1 MPPAAR
7 SSRSSV
13 ASRAARRAKPRT
25 PRPRRV
31 GCETPRI
38 FTPPLR
44 PLTEQT
50 SLGFLAIEFAEEV
63 CKLTLFPWQK
73 WLLIHMLELAPG
85 LTVDTMRDRGPL
97 DPLLRFRKVVILVA
111 RQNGKTTLSKVL
123 ALFFMYVLGTRVV
136 LGTAQDLD
144 TAEETWQSTVDLVE
158 EVDDDDEPVR
168 PDLFAEKGRVV
179 QVNGKKALV
188 LRTGERYKVKAANRK
203 AGRGLSGD
211 LCMLDE
217 LREHQT
223 WEAWAAITK
232 TTNARP
238 AALIAAMSNAGDASS
253 VVLRHLRLRAHAALD
268 DPDGINADETAD
280 ELLPDDLEGDD
291 LDVDELLDDLEDE
304 DDWDSLGL
312 FEWSAPPGVSVFDRD
327 GWAQANP
334 SLGYCISER
343 TLAGDAKDDP
353 EWTFRTEVLCQWPEG
368 SLSGLF
374 PTGAWQAGV
383 DAESRRADGAEVVAC
398 VDVDHDRSRAYV
410 TIAGRRD
417 DGRVHVECVATRAG
431 VEWVLPWF
439 LDDAYPHRAAWRV
452 TGQTRGA
459 PVSSVMEDLKGAGI
473 EVVDWG
479 GSDLQTSY
487 GRFYD
492 LVRIEDEDG
501 GKKEPGVFHRPQ
513 SVLDVA
519 VANAAAKPLG
529 DGWVADRAKS
539 PVGIGGFVSAVGAVW
554 LLEQE
559 PPAPV
564 PEPRIRIL
572 GRSRS

>member
-1 MPPAAR
+1 M
-7 SSRSSV
+7 
-13 ASRAARRAKPRT
+13 
-25 PRPRRV
+25 
-31 GCETPRI
+31 
-38 FTPPLR
+38 
-44 PLTEQT
+44 
-50 SLGFLAIEFAEEV
+50 AIEFAEEV
-63 CKLTLFPWQK
+63 CKLTLFPWQR
-73 WLLIHMLELAPG
+73 WLLIHLLELAPA
-85 LTVDTMRDRGPL
+85 LTVDTMGDRGPL
-97 DPLLRFRKVVILVA
+97 EPLLRFRKVVILVA

-123 ALFFMYVLGTRVV
+123 ALFFMYVLGVRVV

-158 EVDDDDEPVR
+158 ELDDDDEPVR
-168 PDLFAEKGRVV
+168 PELFAEKGNVV

-211 LCMLDE
+211 FCMLDE

-238 AALIAAMSNAGDASS
+238 SALIAAMSNAGDATS
-253 VVLRHLRLRAHAALD
+253 VVLRHLRLRAHAALG
-268 DPDGINADETAD
+268 DPDGINAAETAD
-280 ELLPDDLEGDD
+280 ELLPDVLEDD
-291 LDVDELLDDLEDE
+291 ELDVDDLLDDLEDE

-312 FEWSAPPGVSVFDRD
+312 FEWSAEPGCSVADRD

-343 TLAGDAKDDP
+343 TIAGDAKDDP

-368 SLSGLF
+368 SLSGIF
-374 PTGAWQAGV
+374 PAGAWQAGI
-383 DAESRRADGAEVVAC
+383 DPESRRAAGSEVVAC

-410 TIAGRRD
+410 TIAARRD
-417 DGRVHVECVATRAG
+417 DGRIHVECVATRAG
-431 VEWVLPWF
+431 TEWVLPWF
-439 LDDAYPHRAAWRV
+439 LDDAYPHRARWRI

-459 PVSSVMEDLKGAGI
+459 PVSSVLEALKQADLD
-473 EVVDWG
+473 VVDWG
-479 GSDLQTSY
+479 GPDLQIAY
-487 GRFYD
+487 GGFYD

-513 SVLDVA
+513 SVLDVG
-519 VANAAAKPLG
+519 VANATTRPLG

-554 LLEQE
+554 LIQQE
-559 PPAPV
+559 KPAPA
-564 PEPRIRIL
+564 PEPRIRFL
-572 GRSRS
+572 GRSSS